1 MKNTFSLGLASL
13 AVLSLIVVMAPNA
26 LANSDDG
33 SKTYKR
39 HWEISIGDASG
50 TLEITPTTD
59 IEVLK
64 AQAISAEDASKG
76 YDDVVKTRLGKAV
89 NDSGDYFL
97 VWKVVT
103 SESSEETGTIYTVN
117 VLDAGSGELL
127 TSMTKEGGG
136 CGYKNKSNTEG
147 QA

>member
-1 MKNTFSLGLASL
+1 MKNMFSLGLASI

-26 LANSDDG
+26 LAESEDG

-50 TLEITPTTD
+50 TLEITSTTD
-59 IEVLK
+59 IEDLK
-64 AQAISAEDASKG
+64 AKAISAEEVAKE
-76 YDDVVKTRLGKAV
+76 YDNVVKNRLGKAV
-89 NDSGDYFL
+89 NDSGNYFL

-103 SESSEETGTIYTVN
+103 SESTEETGTTYTVN

-136 CGYKNKSNTEG
+136 CDYKNKLNTEG

>member
-1 MKNTFSLGLASL
+1 MFSLVLASI

-26 LANSDDG
+26 LAESEDG

-50 TLEITPTTD
+50 TLEITSTTD
-59 IEVLK
+59 IEELK
-64 AQAISAEDASKG
+64 AQAISAEDAAKE
-76 YDDVVKTRLGKAV
+76 YDNVVKTRLGKAI
-89 NDSGDYFL
+89 NDSGNYFL
-97 VWKVVT
+97 VWKIVT
-103 SESSEETGTIYTVN
+103 SESTEETGTTYTVN
-117 VLDAGSGELL
+117 VLDAGNGDLL

-136 CGYKNKSNTEG
+136 CGYKNKTNTEG

>member
-1 MKNTFSLGLASL
+1 MKNMFSLVLASI

-26 LANSDDG
+26 LAESEDG

-50 TLEITPTTD
+50 TLEITSTTD
-59 IEVLK
+59 IEELK
-64 AQAISAEDASKG
+64 AQAISAEDAAKE
-76 YDDVVKTRLGKAV
+76 YDNVVKTRLGKAI
-89 NDSGDYFL
+89 NDSGNYFL
-97 VWKVVT
+97 VWKIVT
-103 SESSEETGTIYTVN
+103 SESTEETGTTYTVN
-117 VLDAGSGELL
+117 VLDAGNGDLL

-136 CGYKNKSNTEG
+136 CGYKNKTNTEG